1 MRLRLV
7 GRFCALLFGWVLF
20 VPTAFATSY
29 TYNTT
34 GTFGNSGDNTSTF
47 YDFNTTTPVPDARLT
62 FNGTSVAGVSSGTTI
77 SLGSFAFSLLNSSPS
92 SQSYALDSFTLYVD
106 FTAPPGYTGGP
117 ATPQCPTGTFCALLS
132 GNVNGSAGG
141 ATITFNPTSQQ
152 FTAADGSSFTLNL
165 TTNPIHVDST
175 YSTATINGTIV
186 EMPEGSCLSMLGLS
200 GMVLLGAGAVKMKT
214 AIG

>member
-7 GRFCALLFGWVLF
+7 SMFFGLLLGWGLA

-47 YDFNTTTPVPDARLT
+47 YDLSATPPMPDARLT
-62 FNGTSVAGVSSGTTI
+62 FNGTSVADVSSGTTI
-77 SLGSFAFSLLNSSPS
+77 SLGSFTFSLLNPSPS
-92 SQSYALDSFTLYVD
+92 NQSFALDSFTLYVD
-106 FTAPPGYTGGP
+106 FTAPPGYTGVP
-117 ATPQCPTGTFCALLS
+117 TPQCPVGNFCALLS

-141 ATITFNPTSQQ
+141 ATITFNPSSQQ
-152 FTAADGSSFTLNL
+152 FTATDGSSFALNL

-186 EMPEGSCLSMLGLS
+186 ELPEGAGLSMLGLS
-200 GMVLLGAGAVKMKT
+200 GMVLLGAGAIKMKA